1 MTWSDLLGI
10 TPYPGL
16 SLLLLFLILSL
27 VVYFSRTSLRAGLM
41 HASLALYRA
50 CRIGSVSLKQAEQAL
65 QARNCEVLLE
75 QGRQA
80 AERAVEREFE
90 RIDHTV
96 RKELG
101 DYPALHRQV
110 SEAIT
115 AIEEDYQRSREVP
128 PAPHG
133 WAEAVAAIAQIPKAE
148 GMVTTMLESM
158 YQSIQ
163 EMEER
168 AINEYRKDSRER
180 HRLLSKARHHWQE
193 LVRRLAGA
201 ETRLQ
206 RLLDRAGA
214 IDNHMA
220 DYASINQ
227 GSDAALRRLSASS
240 LTQFFVSSFVLA
252 IAVGGAII
260 NFNLIARP
268 MSEMVGGTST
278 IGSMQVADIAAL
290 VIIMV
295 EISMG
300 LFLMESLRITRLF
313 PVISALDDRLRVRM
327 IWISL
332 GILTSLALVEAGL
345 AFMREILVQDEL
357 ATASMLRGEE
367 LAVGPPPFM
376 WITTAAQMGMGF
388 ILPFAL
394 TFVAIP
400 LETFIHSLRTVL
412 GMLTVAVIRVLAT
425 LLRIAGALF
434 RGTGPFL
441 AEVCDAV
448 AFLPLWIEMRFRGQS
463 ADGGKSGKKNSD
475 DDGVTGLWKSSLEQH

>member
-1 MTWSDLLGI
+1 MSWSDLLKI

-27 VVYFSRTSLRAGLM
+27 LFYFSRHSLRNGLL
-41 HASLALYRA
+41 HASNTLYRA
-50 CRIGSVSLKQAEQAL
+50 CRMGSTALRQAERVL
-65 QARNCEVLLE
+65 QLRNREVLLE

-80 AERAVEREFE
+80 TERSIEREFE
-90 RIDHTV
+90 RIDHSV

-128 PAPHG
+128 PTPHG
-133 WAEAVAAIAQIPKAE
+133 WTDAIEAISRIPKAD
-148 GMVTTMLESM
+148 GIVGTMLEGV
-158 YQSIQ
+158 QLSI
-163 EMEER
+163 ESMEER
-168 AINEYRKDSRER
+168 AIKEYRQDSRER
-180 HRLLSKARHHWQE
+180 HRLLSKARPHWQE
-193 LVRRLAGA
+193 LVRRLGGA
-201 ETRLQ
+201 EVKLQ
-206 RLLDRAGA
+206 RLLDRASA

-220 DYASINQ
+220 DYTAINKD
-227 GSDAALRRLSASS
+227 SDSALRRLSTSS
-240 LTQFFVSSFVLA
+240 LTEFFVATFVLA

-260 NFNLIARP
+260 NFHLIARP
-268 MSEMVGGTST
+268 MAEMVGGTGA
-278 IGSMQVADIAAL
+278 IGSLRVADIAAL

-327 IWISL
+327 VWISL
-332 GILTSLALVEAGL
+332 GILTSLAMVEAGL

-357 ATASMLRGEE
+357 ATAAMLRGDSE
-367 LAVGPPPFM
+367 AMAPPPFM

-388 ILPFAL
+388 VLPFAL

-400 LETFIHSLRTVL
+400 LETFVHSLRTVL
-412 GMLTVAVIRVLAT
+412 GMLTAAALRLTAT
-425 LLRIAGALF
+425 LLRIIGTVL
-434 RGTGPFL
+434 RGLGPFL

-448 AFLPLWIEMRFRGQS
+448 AFLPLWVEGKLRGQVE
-463 ADGGKSGKKNSD
+463 ADNNNTASN
-475 DDGVTGLWKSSLEQH
+475 DGVPGIWKSSLEQR

>member
-1 MTWSDLLGI
+1 MSWSDLLGI
-10 TPYPGL
+10 TPFPGL
-16 SLLLLFLILSL
+16 SLLILFLILSL
-27 VVYFSRTSLRAGLM
+27 VVYFSRMSLRAGVM
-41 HASLALYRA
+41 HASITLYRA
-50 CRIGSVSLKQAEQAL
+50 CRMGSTAFQHAEKSL
-65 QARNCEVLLE
+65 QARNREVLLE

-80 AERAVEREFE
+80 AERAVQREFE

-115 AIEEDYQRSREVP
+115 AIEDDYQRSREVP
-128 PAPHG
+128 PAPHA
-133 WAEAVAAIAQIPKAE
+133 WSDAVAAIAQIPNAE
-148 GMVTTMLESM
+148 GMVATMLESVH
-158 YQSIQ
+158 QSVV

-168 AINEYRKDSRER
+168 AIEEYRKDSRER
-180 HRLLSKARHHWQE
+180 HRLLSKARPYWQE

-206 RLLDRAGA
+206 RLLDRASA
-214 IDNHMA
+214 IDNHMS
-220 DYASINQ
+220 DYAAINQ
-227 GSDAALRRLSASS
+227 GSDAALRRLSVSS

-268 MSEMVGGTST
+268 MAEMVGGTST
-278 IGSMQVADIAAL
+278 IGSLQVADIAAL

-313 PVISALDDRLRVRM
+313 PVISSLDDRLRVRM

-332 GILTSLALVEAGL
+332 GILTSLAMVEAGL

-357 ATASMLRGEE
+357 ATAAMLRGDEV
-367 LAVGPPPFM
+367 AAGPPPFM

-412 GMLTVAVIRVLAT
+412 GMLTVAIIRVLAT
-425 LLRIAGALF
+425 LLRILGVIL
-434 RGTGPFL
+434 RGMGPFL
-441 AEVCDAV
+441 AEVVDAV
-448 AFLPLWIEMRFRGQS
+448 AFLPLWIENRIKGES
-463 ADGGKSGKKNSD
+463 VPEIEISEKKN
-475 DDGVTGLWKSSLEQH
+475 DGVWDYGKAP

>member
-1 MTWSDLLGI
+1 MSWSELLGI

-16 SLLLLFLILSL
+16 SLLLLFFILSL
-27 VVYFSRTSLRAGLM
+27 VVYFSRTSLRAGLKT
-41 HASLALYRA
+41 ASYTIYRG
-50 CRIGSVSLKQAEQAL
+50 CRLGSAAFKQAERSL
-65 QARNCEVLLE
+65 QSRNREVLLE

-128 PAPHG
+128 PAPHA
-133 WAEAVAAIAQIPKAE
+133 WTEAVAAIAQIPKAE
-148 GMVTTMLESM
+148 GMVATMLESVH
-158 YQSIQ
+158 QSIV

-168 AINEYRKDSRER
+168 AINEYRHDSKER
-180 HRLLSKARHHWQE
+180 HRLLSKARPYWQE

-206 RLLDRAGA
+206 RLLDRASA

-220 DYASINQ
+220 DYAAINQ
-227 GSDAALRRLSASS
+227 GNDAAYRRLSVSS

-313 PVISALDDRLRVRM
+313 PVISALDDRLRIRM
-327 IWISL
+327 VWISL

-357 ATASMLRGEE
+357 ATAAMLRGDEVT
-367 LAVGPPPFM
+367 AGPPPFM

-412 GMLTVAVIRVLAT
+412 GLLTVAVIRVLAT
-425 LLRIAGALF
+425 VLRIVGVVF
-434 RGTGPFL
+434 RGMGPFL
-441 AEVCDAV
+441 AEMVDAV
-448 AFLPLWIEMRFRGQS
+448 AFLPLWIEARIKGQS
-463 ADGGKSGKKNSD
+463 EPEVELKDKNK
-475 DDGVTGLWKSSLEQH
+475 DGVWDYGKAP

>member
-1 MTWSDLLGI
+1 MSWSDFLSI

-16 SLLLLFLILSL
+16 SLLLLFLALSL
-27 VVYFSRTSLRAGLM
+27 VVYFSRSSLRAGLL
-41 HASLALYRA
+41 HAGNTLYRA
-50 CRIGSVSLKQAEQAL
+50 CRMGSVAFKHAEQSL
-65 QARNCEVLLE
+65 QARNREVLLE

-115 AIEEDYQRSREVP
+115 AIEDDYQRSREVP
-128 PAPHG
+128 PAPHA
-133 WAEAVAAIAQIPKAE
+133 WTEAVAAIAQIPKAE
-148 GMVTTMLESM
+148 GMVATMLESVH
-158 YQSIQ
+158 QSICD
-163 EMEER
+163 MEER
-168 AINEYRKDSRER
+168 AIDEYRKDSRER
-180 HRLLSKARHHWQE
+180 HRLLSRARPHWQE
-193 LVRRLAGA
+193 LVRRLGGA

-214 IDNHMA
+214 IDNHMK
-220 DYASINQ
+220 DYAEINQ
-227 GSDAALRRLSASS
+227 GSDAALRRLSSSS

-268 MSEMVGGTST
+268 MAEMVGGTST

-327 IWISL
+327 VWISL

-357 ATASMLRGEE
+357 ATAAMLRGDE
-367 LAVGPPPFM
+367 LAAGPPPFM

-412 GMLTVAVIRVLAT
+412 GMFTVALIRVLAT
-425 LLRIAGALF
+425 ILRIAGALF

-441 AEVCDAV
+441 AEVCDAI
-448 AFLPLWIEMRFRGQS
+448 AFLPLWLEARFRS
-463 ADGGKSGKKNSD
+463 LPNSEKDKKTQ
-475 DDGVTGLWKSSLEQH
+475 DDGVSGLWKNSLEQH

>member
-1 MTWSDLLGI
+1 MTWSNLLDI

-16 SLLLLFLILSL
+16 SVLLLFLIASL
-27 VVYFSRTSLRAGLM
+27 LLYVSREPARAGL
-41 HASLALYRA
+41 LQLGNTLYRA
-50 CRIGSVSLKQAEQAL
+50 CRLAGLSCRQAEQTL
-65 QARNCEVLLE
+65 RERNREVLME

-80 AERAVEREFE
+80 AERAVEREFD
-90 RIDHTV
+90 RIENTV

-115 AIEEDYQRSREVP
+115 AIEEDYQHSREVP
-128 PAPHG
+128 PAPLA
-133 WAEAVAAIAQIPKAE
+133 WREAVEAIARIPRAE
-148 GMVTTMLESM
+148 GMVCNMLEGF
-158 YQSIQ
+158 QVSI
-163 EMEER
+163 ESMEER
-168 AINEYRKDSRER
+168 AVREYRRDSRER
-180 HRLLSKARHHWQE
+180 HRLLSRARPYWQQ
-193 LVRRLAGA
+193 LVKRLGGA

-206 RLLDRAGA
+206 RLLDRANA

-220 DYASINQ
+220 DYADINR
-227 GSDAALRRLSASS
+227 GSDAALRRLSSSS

-268 MSEMVGGTST
+268 MAEMVGGTGA
-278 IGSMQVADIAAL
+278 IGSMKVADIAAL

-295 EISMG
+295 EVSMG

-313 PVISALDDRLRVRM
+313 PVISSLDDRLRVRM
-327 IWISL
+327 VWISL

-357 ATASMLRGEE
+357 ATAALLRGDEV
-367 LAVGPPPFM
+367 AATPARFM

-412 GMLTVAVIRVLAT
+412 GIFTVAALRVTATLLRVLAT
-425 LLRIAGALF
+425 VF
-434 RGTGPFL
+434 RGLGRFG
-441 AEVCDAV
+441 AEFYDVLV
-448 AFLPLWIEMRFRGQS
+448 SLPLWIGKLFRGLI
-463 ADGGKSGKKNSD
+463 GGGDKKPD
-475 DDGVTGLWKSSLEQH
+475 EAYRPAGGFTSL

>member
-1 MTWSDLLGI
+1 MSWSDLLGI

-16 SLLLLFLILSL
+16 SLLILFLVLSL
-27 VVYFSRTSLRAGLM
+27 VVYFSRTSLRAGFKQ
-41 HASLALYRA
+41 ASYTLYRG
-50 CRIGSVSLKQAEQAL
+50 CRMGSVAFRHAEKSLQS
-65 QARNCEVLLE
+65 RNREVLLE

-80 AERAVEREFE
+80 AERAVQREFE

-128 PAPHG
+128 PAPHA
-133 WAEAVAAIAQIPKAE
+133 WSQAVAAIAQIPKAE
-148 GMVTTMLESM
+148 GMVATMLESVH
-158 YQSIQ
+158 QSVV

-168 AINEYRKDSRER
+168 AIDEYRKDSRER
-180 HRLLSKARHHWQE
+180 HRLLSKARPYWQE

-206 RLLDRAGA
+206 RLLDRASA

-220 DYASINQ
+220 DYAEINQ
-227 GSDAALRRLSASS
+227 GSDAALRRLSVSS

-278 IGSMQVADIAAL
+278 IGNLQVADIAAL

-313 PVISALDDRLRVRM
+313 PVISALDDRLRIRM
-327 IWISL
+327 VWISL
-332 GILTSLALVEAGL
+332 GILTSLAMVEAGL

-357 ATASMLRGEE
+357 ATSAMLRGDE

-425 LLRIAGALF
+425 LLRIVGVVL
-434 RGTGPFL
+434 RGMGPFL
-441 AEVCDAV
+441 AEVVDAV
-448 AFLPLWIEMRFRGQS
+448 AFLPLWIESRFKGS
-463 ADGGKSGKKNSD
+463 AEVEIEVKKN
-475 DDGVTGLWKSSLEQH
+475 DGVWDYGKAP

>member
-1 MTWSDLLGI
+1 MSWSDLLGI

-16 SLLLLFLILSL
+16 SLLILFLLLSL
-27 VVYFSRTSLRAGLM
+27 VVYFSRSSLRAGLL
-41 HASLALYRA
+41 HAGNTLYRA
-50 CRIGSVSLKQAEQAL
+50 CRMGSVALKHAEQAL
-65 QARNCEVLLE
+65 QARNREVLLE

-115 AIEEDYQRSREVP
+115 AIEDDYQRSREVP

-133 WAEAVAAIAQIPKAE
+133 WTEAVAAIAQIPKAE
-148 GMVTTMLESM
+148 GMVATMLESVH
-158 YQSIQ
+158 QSISD
-163 EMEER
+163 MEER
-168 AINEYRKDSRER
+168 AIDEYRKDSRER
-180 HRLLSKARHHWQE
+180 HRLLSRARPHWQE

-206 RLLDRAGA
+206 RLLDRASA
-214 IDNHMA
+214 IDNHMK
-220 DYASINQ
+220 DYAEINQ
-227 GSDAALRRLSASS
+227 GSDSAIRRLSSSS
-240 LTQFFVSSFVLA
+240 LTQFFISSFVLA

-268 MSEMVGGTST
+268 MAEMVGGTST

-313 PVISALDDRLRVRM
+313 PVISSLDDRLRVRM
-327 IWISL
+327 VWISL

-357 ATASMLRGEE
+357 ATAAMLRGDE
-367 LAVGPPPFM
+367 LAAGPPPFM

-412 GMLTVAVIRVLAT
+412 GMFTVALIRVLAT
-425 LLRIAGALF
+425 VLRISGALF
-434 RGTGPFL
+434 RGMGPFL
-441 AEVCDAV
+441 AEVCDAI
-448 AFLPLWIEMRFRGQS
+448 AFLPLWLEARFRGLPEREEQQK
-463 ADGGKSGKKNSD
+463 KSQ
-475 DDGVTGLWKSSLEQH
+475 DDGVSGLWKNSLEQH